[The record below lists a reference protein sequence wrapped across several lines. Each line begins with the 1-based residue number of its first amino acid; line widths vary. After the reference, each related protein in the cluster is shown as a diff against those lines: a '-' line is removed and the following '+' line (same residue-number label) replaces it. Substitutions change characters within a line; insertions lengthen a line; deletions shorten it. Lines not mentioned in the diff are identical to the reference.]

1 MKLREGNAPIVE
13 QHQDVGMTLRPPH
26 SQAPNITMALLTA
39 GTVTVIALVI
49 AIMAIRTILG
59 VYGEVL
65 TQRETAREHCVW
77 AYVDDGGAPFE
88 RCQ

>member
-1 MKLREGNAPIVE
+1 MKLKGGNVPIVE
-13 QHQDVGMTLRPPH
+13 HQDVEMTLRPPQ
-26 SQAPNITMALLTA
+26 SPAPNLTMVLLTA
-39 GTVTVIALVI
+39 GTVTVLALVI

-77 AYVDDGGAPFE
+77 AYADDGGAPLE